1 MHEGFGWMGEMH
13 VKNISIAGPKF
24 VDPIRHSDDRGWMS
38 ELWNS
43 VGLPRLGLD
52 VSFTQDSMA
61 YNRNMGTVRGLHFQV
76 PPFDQGKL
84 IICVSGSIFDIALDM
99 RVGSPTFGQHLSV
112 TLSSRNPRQF
122 WVPSGFAH
130 GYCSLEP
137 DTKVLYKLTKPYE
150 QDAVGGIFWN
160 DPALNI
166 KWPIQTGA
174 VFVNERDQQ
183 WPSFAS
189 FESPFRWES

>member
-1 MHEGFGWMGEMH
+1 VRILVGWVGMR
-13 VKNISIAGPKF
+13 VKNTSMAGLKF
-24 VDPIRHSDDRGWMS
+24 VEPSRYSDDRGWMS

-43 VGLPRLGLD
+43 SGLSGLGFD
-52 VSFTQDSMA
+52 VSFAQDSMA
-61 YNRNMGTVRGLHFQV
+61 YNRNMGTIRGLHFQV

-99 RVGSPTFGQHLSV
+99 RVGSSTFGQHLSV
-112 TLSSRNPRQF
+112 TLSSKNSCQL

-150 QDAVGGIFWN
+150 QGAVGGVFWN

-166 KWPIQTGA
+166 KWPTQA
-174 VFVNERDQQ
+174 EVAFVNERDQQ